1 MKNIIKKTIIFFFG
15 NLTCFFLFFLNKFSK
30 YEYFYPPFISF
41 GDTYIFYLE
50 NYLKIKKNKN
60 KKALIFGGTD
70 AKIIKLLFEK
80 KKYLINPFYI
90 FDFLPDHEIHN
101 KIRNS
106 KYFTPKIN
114 TKHLNNRDSIK
125 NLISYNFEKKKII
138 SKNLFNLKKN
148 KYFLMLIKNYNKNS
162 NDITGASPRQ
172 TVNLEKVFS
181 LIEFLSEKNYQILII
196 GKNNDKSVNLIKKYY
211 DKKKNSNL
219 FFFKDLT
226 KNYSIFD
233 QLYVIK
239 NSVGYVGSGCGFN
252 EPVFFQKKK
261 AIIFDMQF
269 ELGRFPISHLEHKIT
284 LYKKIFYQKKT
295 QVLNCDITDKIEKKL
310 IKEYTVIETPLQ
322 DIKNEIIKTFNI

>member
-1 MKNIIKKTIIFFFG
+1 M
-15 NLTCFFLFFLNKFSK
+15 
-30 YEYFYPPFISF
+30 
-41 GDTYIFYLE
+41 
-50 NYLKIKKNKN
+50 
-60 KKALIFGGTD
+60 
-70 AKIIKLLFEK
+70 
-80 KKYLINPFYI
+80 
-90 FDFLPDHEIHN
+90 
-101 KIRNS
+101 
-106 KYFTPKIN
+106 
-114 TKHLNNRDSIK
+114 
-125 NLISYNFEKKKII
+125 
-138 SKNLFNLKKN
+138 
-148 KYFLMLIKNYNKNS
+148 
-162 NDITGASPRQ
+162 
-172 TVNLEKVFS
+172 
-181 LIEFLSEKNYQILII
+181 
-196 GKNNDKSVNLIKKYY
+196 
-211 DKKKNSNL
+211 
-219 FFFKDLT
+219 T